1 MDHPPLRVSY
11 LFMAFS
17 RRIVIIATLFAALG
31 GLSAC
36 DALKKVK
43 DACSVTIAPRDLTV
57 PVNATTTVIGTAF
70 DCDGNSIKGKTIKF
84 SGTNPTVASVTDA
97 GVIVG
102 LSVGTAVISA
112 SASGKSADANVTVTP
127 ERVSTVTVSPTTR
140 TLRRSNTLQMSAVG
154 KNNQGVVINGI
165 SFQWASSNSSL
176 ASVDNTGRVLALA
189 PGSVTISATS
199 DGQTGTSLLTITEVP
214 IGSCTLTP
222 STQRI
227 TVTGQA
233 APALVLKDTANNV
246 LSQTGRAIA
255 WSSDNNLVATVSTN
269 GVITAVKAGT
279 AIITA
284 ADQTN
289 PAISCITNVE
299 VVLARIVSANISPV
313 GAGLRLGAQR
323 QYTVALLDSNS
334 QAISPVG
341 RTITWRNPTPAVAIV
356 STTGLVTPTATGSGK
371 VAVLAEGVVDTATF
385 TVTRIPVVKVEL
397 SPLQRTVAE
406 GGTAQFTATVTDS
419 ANNIVTDRLIEWQT
433 SDITKGQ
440 VSTTGLVTTFAPGQI
455 TVTAISESRS
465 GTASLIITQ
474 VPVDTILLQST
485 TFTLA
490 RFTNGAISIDLRDAA
505 NRQLRNRSV
514 VVTSDQPSIASG
526 SANASATTV
535 TVSGTTVGSATLT
548 IQAVNSNGQNEGK
561 PSKVVVTVT
570 TPP

>member
-1 MDHPPLRVSY
+1 
-11 LFMAFS
+11 MAFS
-17 RRIVIIATLFAALG
+17 RRIVVAATLFAAFG

-36 DALKKVK
+36 DALKKTQ

-70 DCDGNSIKGKTIKF
+70 DCDGNSIRGKTIKF
-84 SGTNPTVASVTDA
+84 SPSNAAIASVTDA

-102 LSVGTAVISA
+102 LTVGTAVVTA
-112 SASGKSADANVTVTP
+112 SANGKTADANVTVTP
-127 ERVSTVTVSPTTR
+127 EKVSTVTVSPTTR
-140 TLRRSNTLQMSAVG
+140 TLRRGNVLQMSAVG

-165 SFQWASSNSSL
+165 AFQWASSNSSL
-176 ASVDNTGRVLALA
+176 ASVDNTGKALALA
-189 PGSVTISATS
+189 PGSVTITATS
-199 DGQTGTSLLTITEVP
+199 DGQTGSSLITITEVP

-222 STQRI
+222 STQKI

-246 LSQTGRAIA
+246 LSQTGRAIT

-289 PAISCITNVE
+289 PAVSCNTSVE
-299 VVLARIVSANISPV
+299 VVLARIVSANILPV
-313 GAGLRLGAQR
+313 GANLRLGAQR
-323 QYTVALLDSNS
+323 QYTVSLLDSNS

-341 RTITWRNPTPAVAIV
+341 RTITWKNPTPGVAIV
-356 STTGLVTPTATGSGK
+356 STTGLVTPTAIGSGK
-371 VAVLAEGVVDTATF
+371 VAVLADGVVDTATF
-385 TVTRIPVVKVEL
+385 TVTKIPVVKVEL
-397 SPLQRTVAE
+397 SPLQRTVVE

-419 ANNIVTDRLIEWQT
+419 ANNVVTDRLIEWQT
-433 SDITKGQ
+433 SDITRGQ
-440 VSTTGLVTTFAPGQI
+440 VSTTGLVSTFAPGQI
-455 TVTAISESRS
+455 TITAISESRS
-465 GTASLIITQ
+465 GSATLIITQ

-505 NRQLRNRSV
+505 NRQLRNRTV
-514 VVTSDQPSIASG
+514 IVTSDQPSIASG

-535 TVSGTTVGSATLT
+535 IVSGTTVGSATLT